1 MRYVKQLGGSTLVV
15 MALAVA
21 LTGCTSDG
29 DLSFSNEGAEDV
41 TVSTGDQEFTVES
54 DGGVHILGYGCT
66 EGDTTVRFP
75 TGQEVVLTE
84 RVCPDRQV
92 VIRDGTVNVEP
103 SSTG

>member
-1 MRYVKQLGGSTLVV
+1 MGHVKQLGGSTLVV
-15 MALAVA
+15 AALALV

-75 TGQEVVLTE
+75 TGREIVLTE

-92 VIRDGTVNVEP
+92 VIRDGTVAVEP
-103 SSTG
+103 SSTS